1 VYNLNLFVRNIT
13 RSVTEQ
19 ELKNLFEK
27 HGAVNSTK
35 IITDHDTKVSKGYG
49 FIEMP
54 DVAEA
59 QAAIE
64 NLNDYEFQ
72 GRPLGV
78 NEARPREPRSY

>member
-59 QAAIE
+59 R
-64 NLNDYEFQ
+64 L
-72 GRPLGV
+72 V
-78 NEARPREPRSY
+78 